1 MVHCFA
7 LLSEK
12 CSSDRLIC
20 MQYLRLNDCT
30 TGWACSETVA
40 VAKLRRYADPFGP
53 HVHLLLMLRKA
64 AVKDVKFHLYF
75 KCCIFVAN
83 AVHCSSCSHTFHL
96 GEIITITPKILSS
109 SSTINH
115 QHETIIGF
123 SFYHDCK
130 PRCCCCRNSKFI
142 DCSQLFSS
150 YHMHI
155 YILSSC
161 TSHSQILCSALIFGL
176 LMTLIKIKLM

>member
-1 MVHCFA
+1 MIA
-7 LLSEK
+7 LRAELAQRQLLSPNWE
-12 CSSDRLIC
+12 DMLIP
-20 MQYLRLNDCT
+20 LGHT
-30 TGWACSETVA
+30 SISFWCSERQLWRMSSFICT
-40 VAKLRRYADPFGP
+40 L
-53 HVHLLLMLRKA
+53 
-64 AVKDVKFHLYF
+64 